1 MLFFIYLLQQ
11 TSSIQSCRLCRP
23 HGVQDCSTPG
33 LCPSPSPGTLELK
46 SVGLVMPSNQ
56 LNFYHFLLPPIFPS
70 IRVVLNDSRGYIKGS
85 ILSACLFICRVHHV
99 KYKTGY
105 ADDAILIKQKKRVKK
120 VGLKLNMQK
129 TKIMVSGPITSW
141 QIDGG
146 NKGNSDRLSFLG
158 RQSHCR
164 WWLQPWN

>member
-70 IRVVLNDSRGYIKGS
+70 IRVVLNESRGSIKGS

-129 TKIMVSGPITSW
+129 TKIMVSGPITS
-141 QIDGG
+141 
-146 NKGNSDRLSFLG
+146 
-158 RQSHCR
+158 
-164 WWLQPWN
+164 